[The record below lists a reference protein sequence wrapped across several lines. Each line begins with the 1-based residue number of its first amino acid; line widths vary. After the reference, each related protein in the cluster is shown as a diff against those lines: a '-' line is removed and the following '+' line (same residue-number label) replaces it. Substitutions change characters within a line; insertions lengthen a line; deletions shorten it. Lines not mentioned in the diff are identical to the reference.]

1 MTYGTNG
8 LSERKAYLM
17 RKVGCD
23 VEDAREGDETLGG
36 GPVGLTP
43 TRASCEE
50 KRAELCAYTYT
61 YIYHTYI
68 HVYVCGVCVGLC
80 VGLCVDYAW
89 GYAWIQ
95 SGLKCGIMCG
105 ERVGSDWG

>member
-61 YIYHTYI
+61 YTYTCI
-68 HVYVCGVCVGLC
+68 CVWGMCRVVCGV
-80 VGLCVDYAW
+80 
-89 GYAWIQ
+89 
-95 SGLKCGIMCG
+95 M
-105 ERVGSDWG
+105 R

>member
-1 MTYGTNG
+1 MDKP
-8 LSERKAYLM
+8 RALM

-23 VEDAREGDETLGG
+23 VEDARESDETLGG

-61 YIYHTYI
+61 YTYTCI
-68 HVYVCGVCVGLC
+68 CVWGMCRVVCGV
-80 VGLCVDYAW
+80 
-89 GYAWIQ
+89 
-95 SGLKCGIMCG
+95 M
-105 ERVGSDWG
+105 R